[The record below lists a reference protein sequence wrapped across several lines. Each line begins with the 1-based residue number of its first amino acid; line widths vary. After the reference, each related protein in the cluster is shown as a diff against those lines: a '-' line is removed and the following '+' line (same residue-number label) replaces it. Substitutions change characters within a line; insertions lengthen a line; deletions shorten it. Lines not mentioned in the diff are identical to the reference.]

1 MSKKFFCIYCEM
13 LLTYFC
19 NNGKIY
25 QCKNERKKVGKQMKD
40 KQNQIIKIAGFYVDD
55 WHLTAMILP
64 HIHRTLEDK
73 EEILTILER
82 GIQNKIENLASKI
95 HLTPQRYNK
104 ILAINWTSNKTCKY
118 QQIKQEIEEKA
129 KQSNNIQIIIKGTEE
144 YINKANQNVEKILKN
159 IEGKQIKIINC
170 YEVEMQNEVNHILD
184 KHDFVI
190 NTSGIKK
197 IEEIFTDYKK
207 EEQKKHG

>member
-1 MSKKFFCIYCEM
+1 
-13 LLTYFC
+13 
-19 NNGKIY
+19 
-25 QCKNERKKVGKQMKD
+25 MKD

-104 ILAINWTSNKTCKY
+104 ILAINWTSN
-118 QQIKQEIEEKA
+118 
-129 KQSNNIQIIIKGTEE
+129 NI
-144 YINKANQNVEKILKN
+144 
-159 IEGKQIKIINC
+159 
-170 YEVEMQNEVNHILD
+170 
-184 KHDFVI
+184 
-190 NTSGIKK
+190 
-197 IEEIFTDYKK
+197 
-207 EEQKKHG
+207 